1 MSNFNLSE
9 MSSAMP
15 PVFLAVAG
23 LVLLVAGVL
32 RGNQSTNF
40 ISWAAFCAFALTGAF
55 LLGVSWEDQV
65 LFNGM
70 IRVNSFTAFISM
82 LILSGLMATIALSIS
97 YLHKEM
103 IARFEYPLLVLFSGV
118 GMLVMVSAHN
128 LLTLYIG
135 LELQSLAL
143 YVLAAIRRDNAKS
156 AEAGLKY
163 FVLGSLASGM
173 LLFGMSMVYG
183 FAGSLDYAHIGTSL
197 QGLESLSMGFMTGMV
212 FMLVGVAFKI
222 SAVPFHMWTPDV
234 YEGAPTSVTAY
245 FAIVP
250 KLAAMAVLMQLL
262 YGPFQGLTPQWQQ
275 IIWFLSFAS
284 MLLSAFAGLV
294 QGNIKRLMAY
304 SSIGNMGYALLG
316 VLVGNEQ
323 GATAAVIYMIIYMV
337 MAAGVFGII
346 LCMRRGGRS
355 VEAISDLA
363 GLSRSS
369 PLMAYGLAILLFSMA
384 GIPPMA
390 GFFGKLMVF
399 QAAVAAGFYGLAVV
413 GVVTS
418 VIAAYYYL
426 RVIKVMFFDEAA
438 EPLDAQM
445 AFAKRAVVL
454 LSVVFVLFFILKPNM
469 LVDMARHTAN
479 VLFVG

>member
-1 MSNFNLSE
+1 
-9 MSSAMP
+9 
-15 PVFLAVAG
+15 
-23 LVLLVAGVL
+23 
-32 RGNQSTNF
+32 
-40 ISWAAFCAFALTGAF
+40 
-55 LLGVSWEDQV
+55 
-65 LFNGM
+65 
-70 IRVNSFTAFISM
+70 
-82 LILSGLMATIALSIS
+82 
-97 YLHKEM
+97 
-103 IARFEYPLLVLFSGV
+103 
-118 GMLVMVSAHN
+118 
-128 LLTLYIG
+128 
-135 LELQSLAL
+135 
-143 YVLAAIRRDNAKS
+143 
-156 AEAGLKY
+156 
-163 FVLGSLASGM
+163 
-173 LLFGMSMVYG
+173 
-183 FAGSLDYAHIGTSL
+183 
-197 QGLESLSMGFMTGMV
+197 
-212 FMLVGVAFKI
+212 
-222 SAVPFHMWTPDV
+222 
-234 YEGAPTSVTAY
+234 
-245 FAIVP
+245 
-250 KLAAMAVLMQLL
+250 
-262 YGPFQGLTPQWQQ
+262 
-275 IIWFLSFAS
+275 
-284 MLLSAFAGLV
+284 
-294 QGNIKRLMAY
+294 MAY

>member
-1 MSNFNLSE
+1 MSNFNLAE

-23 LVLLVAGVL
+23 MVLLVVGVL
-32 RGNQSTNF
+32 RGNQSTNL
-40 ISWAAFCAFALTGAF
+40 ISWAVFCAFALTGAI
-55 LLGVSWEDQV
+55 LLGVTWEDQV

-70 IRVNSFTAFISM
+70 VRVNTFTAFISL
-82 LILSGLMATIALSIS
+82 LILSGLMGTIALSVS

-103 IARFEYPLLVLFSGV
+103 MARFEYPLLVLFSGV

-156 AEAGLKY
+156 SEAGLKY

-183 FAGSLDYAHIGTSL
+183 FAGSLDYAHIATSL
-197 QGLESLSMGFMTGMV
+197 QGFEGVSLGFMTGMV

-262 YGPFQGLTPQWQQ
+262 YGPFSGMTPQWQQ
-275 IIWFLSFAS
+275 IIWFLAMAS
-284 MLLSAFAGLV
+284 MLWSAFAGLA

-316 VLVGNEQ
+316 VLVANEQ
-323 GATAAVIYMIIYMV
+323 GASAAILYMIIYMV

-363 GLSRSS
+363 GLSRTS
-369 PLMAYGLAILLFSMA
+369 PLMAYAMAILLFSMA
-384 GIPPMA
+384 GIPPLA

-399 QAAVAAGFYGLAVV
+399 QAAVAGGFYVLAVV

-426 RVIKVMFFDEAA
+426 RIIKVMFFDEAG
-438 EPLDAQM
+438 EPMDAQM
-445 AFAKRAVVL
+445 AFAKRAVVM
-454 LSVVFVLFFILKPNM
+454 LSVVFVLLFILKPNM
-469 LVDMARHTAN
+469 LVDMARHTATA
-479 VLFVG
+479 LFVG